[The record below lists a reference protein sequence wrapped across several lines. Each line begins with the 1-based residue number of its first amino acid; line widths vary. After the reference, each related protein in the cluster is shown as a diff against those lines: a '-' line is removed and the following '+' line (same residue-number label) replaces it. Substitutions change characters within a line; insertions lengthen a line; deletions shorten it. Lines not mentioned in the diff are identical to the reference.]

1 MGDHIVEY
9 GKIFYYKDE
18 ILRSN
23 SGSTCVVKVGEED
36 ETGHKFF
43 EGFYVC
49 FNALN
54 KAFFGGARRL
64 IGFDGC
70 FLKGVCKGQ
79 LLVAVCR
86 DGNNQMLPIAWA
98 VVEVENQFTWT
109 WFLKLVKND
118 LDLGEGHQL
127 SIITDMQKGLEIAV
141 ENVLPLV
148 EHRKCARHVLVNWCK
163 N

>member
-1 MGDHIVEY
+1 MG
-9 GKIFYYKDE
+9 
-18 ILRSN
+18 RN
-23 SGSTCVVKVGEED
+23 
-36 ETGHKFF
+36 FF

-49 FNALN
+49 FNALK

-98 VVEVENQFTWT
+98 VVEVENQYTWT
-109 WFLKLVKND
+109 WFLELVKND
-118 LDLGEGHQL
+118 LELGEGHQL
-127 SIITDMQKGLEIAV
+127 SIISDMQKVITDIHLTILLLLSFA
-141 ENVLPLV
+141 L
-148 EHRKCARHVLVNWCK
+148 
-163 N
+163 

>member
-1 MGDHIVEY
+1 VEY

-23 SGSTCVVKVGEED
+23 PGSTCVVKVGEED
-36 ETGHKFF
+36 ETGQKIF

-49 FNALN
+49 FNALK

-79 LLVAVCR
+79 LLVAICR
-86 DGNNQMLPIAWA
+86 DENNQMLPIAWA

-109 WFLKLVKND
+109 WFLELVKND

-127 SIITDMQKGLEIAV
+127 SIITDMQKVIILLI
-141 ENVLPLV
+141 LLFY
-148 EHRKCARHVLVNWCK
+148 CC
-163 N
+163 